1 VPAKEATKKARQVA
15 AGETDAAPAQQ
26 KQTRF
31 RRRDQNGD
39 GGVDLPEFLRTMT
52 GTDAQAGT
60 ARFKKLDGDGNGQI
74 SLEEFLS
81 E

>member
-1 VPAKEATKKARQVA
+1 
-15 AGETDAAPAQQ
+15 TDAAAQQ

-39 GGVDLPEFLRTMT
+39 GGVDQAEFLRTMT
-52 GTDAQAGT
+52 GTDPQSGT
-60 ARFKKLDGDGNGQI
+60 ARFKKLDSDGNGQI